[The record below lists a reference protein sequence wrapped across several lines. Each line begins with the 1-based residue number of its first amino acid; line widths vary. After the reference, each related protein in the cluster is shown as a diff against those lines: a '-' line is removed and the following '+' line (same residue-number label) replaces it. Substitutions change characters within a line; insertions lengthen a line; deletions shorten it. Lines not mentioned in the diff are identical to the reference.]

1 MALSGRLLQT
11 SLRLL
16 APLTSQQFHITA
28 KVVQAGLN
36 NCAPGASAW
45 PCTTFTIG
53 QQATALCRDSRL
65 YVTRTSYDEEVDD
78 INELFT
84 EARDEI
90 EMAREDADTVYFNE
104 STETARKIVAELL
117 LKWQK
122 LLSTLPEEDRSKL
135 QRAMGLKIEQLKAEL
150 KGLEELHA

>member
-1 MALSGRLLQT
+1 
-11 SLRLL
+11 
-16 APLTSQQFHITA
+16 
-28 KVVQAGLN
+28 
-36 NCAPGASAW
+36 
-45 PCTTFTIG
+45 
-53 QQATALCRDSRL
+53 
-65 YVTRTSYDEEVDD
+65 
-78 INELFT
+78 
-84 EARDEI
+84 
-90 EMAREDADTVYFNE
+90 MAREDADTVYFNE